1 MNISLTPALE
11 KYVQDKVACGL
22 YNSVSEVVREA
33 IRLLIEKDRVPQEYI
48 EKLKKDIQ
56 VGLDDPVTLEGH
68 SAMKELMK
76 KYE

>member
-1 MNISLTPALE
+1 MVAVNLTIIYFLTPSSEYSIYSEDELVE
-11 KYVQDKVACGL
+11 KVNKYKT
-22 YNSVSEVVREA
+22 
-33 IRLLIEKDRVPQEYI
+33 LLDEY

>member
-56 VGLDDPVTLEGH
+56 VGLDDPATLFISKFKSFILLH
-68 SAMKELMK
+68 
-76 KYE
+76 